1 MFNKV
6 MTGGAC
12 QADGQ
17 QTGVNQNAFTNMVD
31 NLLTGDAVAK
41 QRAEANMM
49 AAQNP
54 QQQQNM
60 REMQQQFDNI
70 MANEMMAK
78 QLN

>member
-1 MFNKV
+1 
-6 MTGGAC
+6 
-12 QADGQ
+12 
-17 QTGVNQNAFTNMVD
+17 MVD

-60 REMQQQFDNI
+60 REMQ
-70 MANEMMAK
+70 
-78 QLN
+78 

>member
-12 QADGQ
+12 QADGTQ
-17 QTGVNQNAFTNMVD
+17 SGVNQNAFTNMVD

>member
-1 MFNKV
+1 

>member
-12 QADGQ
+12 QADGTQ
-17 QTGVNQNAFTNMVD
+17 SGVNQNAFTNMVD

-54 QQQQNM
+54 
-60 REMQQQFDNI
+60 
-70 MANEMMAK
+70 
-78 QLN
+78 